1 MAIFDLVNLKKALNS
16 AFLNW
21 KTSKNEQNQN
31 SKCLKILKNFEK
43 ISKNQTF
50 DLVKFKKCSTFSNS
64 KFRNLYKNC
73 SNIIKS

>member
-1 MAIFDLVNLKKALNS
+1 M
-16 AFLNW
+16 
-21 KTSKNEQNQN
+21 SKNIQ
-31 SKCLKILKNFEK
+31 KFEK

-50 DLVKFKKCSTFSNS
+50 DLVKFKKCSTSSNS